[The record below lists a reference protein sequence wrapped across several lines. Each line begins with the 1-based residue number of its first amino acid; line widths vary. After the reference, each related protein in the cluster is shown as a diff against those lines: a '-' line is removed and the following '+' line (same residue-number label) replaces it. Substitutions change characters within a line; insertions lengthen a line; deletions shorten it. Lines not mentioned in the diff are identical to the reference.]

1 MPQIVRFNGVIY
13 RTNANQDELEWSI
26 SGFDVTWSWA
36 GFPNGQ
42 NIPELQLKEYKLP
55 KRVRWLYL
63 R

>member
-36 GFPNGQ
+36 GSLTAKIFLNF
-42 NIPELQLKEYKLP
+42 N
-55 KRVRWLYL
+55 
-63 R
+63 